1 MGMTSPVQPAGSQPG
16 YPTFKPI
23 DIDAL
28 NDEAFK
34 FTSQGLD
41 LAEADMQARFPGL
54 VAADK
59 RRIRQDVDAI
69 KEGMNPT
76 EQAAAV
82 RHGLASSLNAFGDAQ
97 GTIGDSG
104 SASRNKVAVTVA
116 RDALAHQDRARQNLS
131 YDLQQHPQYQM
142 GLDGAGVANL
152 MIGNTIGQ
160 NISNRNEY
168 LAAVGQLNFMNAQ
181 GMQQTQALGNAAL
194 SAYGA
199 YQNYGN
205 TSKQPDYTGGP

>member
-1 MGMTSPVQPAGSQPG
+1 MTSPVQPAGGQPAF
-16 YPTFKPI
+16 PPFKAI
-23 DIDAL
+23 DIDAV
-28 NDEAFK
+28 NDEMFK
-34 FTSQGLD
+34 FTSEGLD
-41 LAEADMQARFPGL
+41 LAEKDLDRLPGL
-54 VAADK
+54 VAANK

-69 KEGMNPT
+69 QGMNPV

-116 RDALAHQDRARQNLS
+116 RDSLAHQDQARKNLS
-131 YDLQQHPQYQM
+131 YDLQQTPQYQM
-142 GLDGAGVANL
+142 GLDGAGVAKL

-160 NISNRNEY
+160 NVSNRNEY
-168 LAAVGQLNFMNAQ
+168 LAAVGQLNFLNAQ
-181 GMQQTQALGNAAL
+181 GAQQTAALGNAAL

-199 YQNYGN
+199 YQNYSN
-205 TSKQPDYTGGP
+205 KDTSQYGYGGTG